1 MKVIDSKWFTQLGNQ
16 GTIGIVS
23 GLDEI
28 TGEIKIYIG
37 SAQGYNQSNDEE
49 HILKTGA
56 KISSLDITNFTI
68 LSNMRGALMFDALAE
83 EEDG

>member
-1 MKVIDSKWFTQLGNQ
+1 MKVIDSTWFTQLGNQ

-28 TGEIKIYIG
+28 TGEVKIYIG

-49 HILKTGA
+49 LILKTGA

-68 LSNMRGALMFDALAE
+68 LSNMKGNIMFDNLE